1 MRDYTQMNQ
10 LVEQFGERLAV
21 LAFPCNQ
28 FGQVNQKA
36 HEIKEMLIGREAS
49 SISANR
55 VKSLELLWM
64 FLSN

>member
-49 SISANR
+49 SISVNR
-55 VKSLELLWM
+55 VKLLELLWM

>member
-36 HEIKEMLIGREAS
+36 HEIKEMLIGGEAS

-55 VKSLELLWM
+55 VKLLELLWM